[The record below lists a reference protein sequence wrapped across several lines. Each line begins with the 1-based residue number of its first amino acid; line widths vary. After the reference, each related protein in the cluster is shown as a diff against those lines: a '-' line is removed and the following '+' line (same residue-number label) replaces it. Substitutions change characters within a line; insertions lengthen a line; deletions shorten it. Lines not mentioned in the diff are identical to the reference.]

1 MTFESDHGAAPSAAP
16 SWWRRSWDRV
26 RSWRPGRGGAGAT
39 PSGRRRLWSWT
50 WRIVVVALVLYYPV
64 GALIVE
70 NIDDDPQFAPRNAAP
85 GESRAVAAAADL
97 ITREVDAKTW
107 APMMP
112 FFLPAGI
119 LDNMPNFQ
127 RGMAALGRFGTELMD
142 QVGRV
147 RGTSQVDRD
156 LEQAR
161 GFLNEQPNIW
171 IWQPSVSLMPS
182 ATSAQKYRAGRDR
195 LTAYNKRLAA
205 GQAVFERRA
214 DNLQALIDRIAN
226 DEGSDSAVIDQH
238 IIESAGDLFD
248 RRADDI
254 FYFNKGRLYANYILL
269 RELGIDFENVIRER
283 NLTNAWNGTVET
295 FRVASALDPWI
306 VWNGYPDGL
315 LIPNH
320 LAAQGFYLLRARVQL
335 LRFEL
340 TPQPPAQLRARVEAD
355 TALYAPLV
363 REGRV
368 ARFVLRPRFPRSV
381 EPVTENVGA
390 SRPP

>member
-1 MTFESDHGAAPSAAP
+1 MTFEPDHGAPSAPAT
-16 SWWRRSWDRV
+16 SLWGRRWDRLKT
-26 RSWRPGRGGAGAT
+26 WRPGSGRGAGPA

-64 GALIVE
+64 GALIAE
-70 NIDDDPQFAPRNAAP
+70 NIDDDPQFAPRNVTP

-97 ITREVDAKTW
+97 VTREVDQKTW

-112 FFLPAGI
+112 FFMPAGI

-127 RGMAALGRFGTELMD
+127 RGIMAALGRFSTELMD

-147 RGTSQVDRD
+147 RGSSQVDRD

-171 IWQPSVSLMPS
+171 LWQPSVSLLPS
-182 ATSAQKYRAGRDR
+182 TTSAQKYRAGRDR
-195 LTAYNKRLAA
+195 LIAYNKQLAS

-226 DEGSDSAVIDQH
+226 DEGSDSGVIDQH
-238 IIESAGDLFD
+238 IIERAGDLFD
-248 RRADDI
+248 IRADDI
-254 FYFNKGRLYANYILL
+254 FYFNKGRLYANFILL
-269 RELGIDFENVIRER
+269 RELGYDFESVIRDR
-283 NLTNAWNGTVET
+283 NLTNPWNGMVET
-295 FRVASALDPWI
+295 FRLASALDPWI

-335 LRFEL
+335 REISAILLR
-340 TPQPPAQLRARVEAD
+340 
-355 TALYAPLV
+355 
-363 REGRV
+363 
-368 ARFVLRPRFPRSV
+368 
-381 EPVTENVGA
+381 
-390 SRPP
+390 